1 MSTIVTENEQ
11 LDVLFDASV
20 TLNVLIVMP
29 LEKLAPLAKPAV
41 CVVVCPA
48 QLSVPCGAVYVMV
61 AAQMFASVF
70 AVILFGQVIC
80 GA

>member
-1 MSTIVTENEQ
+1 MMVTENEQ
-11 LDVLFDASV
+11 LAVLFNASV
-20 TLNVLIVMP
+20 TLNIFIVVPEEKLEP
-29 LEKLAPLAKPAV
+29 LERPAV

-61 AAQMFASVF
+61 AAQLFASVF